1 MNKTKIYA
9 LFFIAFFLPLFSSA
23 KVLGQTDTSLT
34 KVQNA
39 GKIVI
44 GTNAEY
50 APFEFRDP
58 STNEIVGFDV
68 DIAKYIAQK
77 LGVEIQWV
85 DVAFDVLI
93 TQLAANNFDCVIAA
107 MSVTDERKESV
118 SFTRWYYKSEQAV
131 LVKIG
136 NMDIRSVDD
145 INKTS
150 IKAGAQDGTVS
161 ADYISQDT
169 QAQLISYSTITLAV
183 TALDQGT
190 IDAVLGDY
198 AVLASVLKNQ
208 PNKFKIVDT
217 FSPEDFAIAVP
228 KGSNALLAALNE
240 SINDLLGSDVESP
253 RPSEKYNEIF
263 KKWFEVDAAF
273 PGQGG
278 EINGFPI
285 IGLAFAV
292 SIGILVSIRKF
303 KRMH

>member
-1 MNKTKIYA
+1 MNRTKIYA
-9 LFFIAFFLPLFSSA
+9 LLFLACLIPLFSSA
-23 KVLGQTDTSLT
+23 QVAAQTDNSLS
-34 KVQNA
+34 KVQSA

-50 APFEFRDP
+50 APFESRDP
-58 STNEIVGFDV
+58 VTNDIIGFDV
-68 DIAKYIAQK
+68 DIANYIAQK

-107 MSVTDERKESV
+107 MSVTEERKQSV

-131 LVKIG
+131 LVRIG
-136 NMDIRSVDD
+136 NMDIKSVDD
-145 INKTS
+145 INKSS

-161 ADYISQDT
+161 AGYIADET
-169 QAQLISYSTITLAV
+169 VAQLISYSTITLAV
-183 TALDQGT
+183 AALEQNT

-198 AVLASVLKNQ
+198 AVLASILKSQ

-228 KGSNALLAALNE
+228 KASNALLAKLNE
-240 SINDLLGSDVESP
+240 IINELLGTDLENP
-253 RPSEKYNEIF
+253 QPSEKYNEIY
-263 KKWFEVDAAF
+263 KKWFDVDAAF
-273 PGQGG
+273 PGQGNQ
-278 EINGFPI
+278 INGFPI

-292 SIGILVSIRKF
+292 TIGVLYTLRKMR
-303 KRMH
+303 KA